1 MPMRGRGTL
10 ILFLGAV
17 LIIGAAIWQS
27 DFANFSVSYYL
38 NFIQSVQK
46 GLHLQLAGLLRRV
59 ETDSFG
65 ASVALISF
73 SFLYGVFHAAGPGH
87 GKIIISTYLLTH
99 KSHLA
104 RGILLSFSSSLIQG
118 LTAIVVVTASVWF
131 FDLSM
136 RQTHRVINDVEIIS
150 FALIMLVG
158 ILIVAFRL
166 FRLFTAARPPHG
178 HAHDGHAHDGHHD
191 THSAECG
198 HAHGPSVSELQDPLT
213 LGSFIGIIASIGIR
227 PCSGAIIV
235 LLLAYSLSLQMVGI
249 FSVLA
254 MSFGTALTISVMA
267 TVTVYF
273 KAIAEKL
280 LATRPHHTGSLA
292 AITDIAAILGG
303 FIIFAFG
310 ATLFYAALFAPV
322 HPFR

>member
-17 LIIGAAIWQS
+17 LVIGGAIWQS
-27 DFANFSVSYYL
+27 DFANFSVSHYL

-46 GLHLQLAGLLRRV
+46 GLHLQLADLLRRV

-73 SFLYGVFHAAGPGH
+73 SFMYGVFHAAGPGH

-136 RQTHRVINDVEIIS
+136 RQTHGVINDVEIIS

-158 ILIVAFRL
+158 FLIVAFRL
-166 FRLFTAARPPHG
+166 FRLFMAARPPHG
-178 HAHDGHAHDGHHD
+178 HAHDGHDD

-198 HAHGPSVSELQDPLT
+198 HAHGPSVSELEDPLT

-249 FSVLA
+249 FAVLA
-254 MSFGTALTISVMA
+254 MSFGTALTISVLA
-267 TVTVYF
+267 TLTVYF
-273 KAIAEKL
+273 KAIAERL
-280 LATRPHHTGSLA
+280 LAIRPYHTGSLA

-303 FIIFAFG
+303 CIIFAFG
-310 ATLFYAALFAPV
+310 ASLFYAALFAPV

>member
-1 MPMRGRGTL
+1 MRGRGTL
-10 ILFLGAV
+10 ILFLGTV
-17 LIIGAAIWQS
+17 LVIGGAIWQS
-27 DFANFSVSYYL
+27 DFANFSVSHYL

-46 GLHLQLAGLLRRV
+46 GLHLQLADLLRRV

-118 LTAIVVVTASVWF
+118 LIAIVVVTASVWF

-136 RQTHRVINDVEIIS
+136 RQTRGVINDVEIIS
-150 FALIMLVG
+150 FVLIMLVG
-158 ILIVAFRL
+158 FLIVAFRL
-166 FRLFTAARPPHG
+166 FRLFSAAHPLHG
-178 HAHDGHAHDGHHD
+178 HAHDGHDGS
-191 THSAECG
+191 HSAKCG

-235 LLLAYSLSLQMVGI
+235 LLLAYSLSLQTVGI

-254 MSFGTALTISVMA
+254 MSFGTALTISVLA

-273 KAIAEKL
+273 KAIAERL
-280 LATRPHHTGSLA
+280 LATRPHHTDSLV

>member
-1 MPMRGRGTL
+1 MSQRV
-10 ILFLGAV
+10 ILLLSVVAMA
-17 LIIGAAIWQS
+17 LIIGAIWHS
-27 DFANFSVSYYL
+27 DVANFTVSHYL

-46 GLHLQLAGLLRRV
+46 GLHIELAELLRRV

-99 KSHLA
+99 RSHLP
-104 RGILLSFSSSLIQG
+104 RGILLSFFSSLIQG
-118 LTAIVVVTASVWF
+118 ITAITVVTASVWL

-136 RQTHRVINDVEIIS
+136 RQTRGVITDIEITS
-150 FALIMLVG
+150 FALMLLVG
-158 ILIVAFRL
+158 FLIVVFRL
-166 FRLFTAARPPHG
+166 FNLLKAVRGSRDQAD
-178 HAHDGHAHDGHHD
+178 DGDER

-198 HAHGPSVSELQDPLT
+198 HAHGPSARELQDPLT
-213 LGSFIGIIASIGIR
+213 MGSFLGIIASIGIR

-235 LLLAYSLSLQMVGI
+235 LLLAYSLSLKMVGI

-254 MSFGTALTISVMA
+254 MSLGTALTISVLA
-267 TVTVYF
+267 TITVYF
-273 KAIAEKL
+273 KTIATRFL
-280 LATRPHHTGSLA
+280 TARPHVSYSLATV
-292 AITDIAAILGG
+292 TDIVAILGG
-303 FIIFAFG
+303 CIIFSFG
-310 ATLFYAALFAPV
+310 FSLFYAALFAPV

>member
-1 MPMRGRGTL
+1 M
-10 ILFLGAV
+10 
-17 LIIGAAIWQS
+17 
-27 DFANFSVSYYL
+27 
-38 NFIQSVQK
+38 
-46 GLHLQLAGLLRRV
+46 
-59 ETDSFG
+59 
-65 ASVALISF
+65 
-73 SFLYGVFHAAGPGH
+73 
-87 GKIIISTYLLTH
+87 
-99 KSHLA
+99 
-104 RGILLSFSSSLIQG
+104 
-118 LTAIVVVTASVWF
+118 VVTASVWF

-136 RQTHRVINDVEIIS
+136 RQTRGIINDVEIIS

-158 ILIVAFRL
+158 FLIVAFRL

-178 HAHDGHAHDGHHD
+178 HAHDGHDD
-191 THSAECG
+191 SHSAECG

-213 LGSFIGIIASIGIR
+213 LGSFIGIIASIGIW

-235 LLLAYSLSLQMVGI
+235 LLLAYSLSLQMVCT

-254 MSFGTALTISVMA
+254 MSFGTALMISVLA

-273 KAIAEKL
+273 KAIAERL

-303 FIIFAFG
+303 CIIFAFG
-310 ATLFYAALFAPV
+310 ASLFYAALFAPV